1 MAIILN
7 SERVDVSN
15 RAVPIGRRVLDA
27 EELTLRPILL
37 RFRNVRRM
45 VDILDEVPLAELF
58 RWSKG
63 VNVVVFCVVGLPLG
77 SCIGPMRLSGWNMFA
92 LFACFYIAP
101 RKTRKR

>member
-37 RFRNVRRM
+37 RFRNVRRI
-45 VDILDEVPLAELF
+45 VDILDEVPLAELV
-58 RWSKG
+58 SL
-63 VNVVVFCVVGLPLG
+63 VQG
-77 SCIGPMRLSGWNMFA
+77 S
-92 LFACFYIAP
+92 
-101 RKTRKR
+101 